1 MKNKSKVI
9 KLLLGIFVS
18 ISILILVI
26 ISLILSNRDRV
37 EYIYE
42 DIVLANTSTVLFP
55 CNDFA
60 DEATVKEIVNS
71 MNDPKYKAIEQYI
84 NWITYW
90 EVGNRCPGKFQ
101 LEVTFNSEWQRIEI
115 KKILKDQKIKGVP
128 VFLRNV

>member
-18 ISILILVI
+18 ISILIVI
-26 ISLILSNRDRV
+26 VTLLILSNKDKV

-42 DIVLANTSTVLFP
+42 DLVLANTSTVLFP
-55 CNDFA
+55 CNEFA
-60 DEATVKEIVNS
+60 DEATVKEIVDN
-71 MNDPKYKAIEQYI
+71 MNDPKYKEIEKYLEFFVYSEI
-84 NWITYW
+84 
-90 EVGNRCPGKFQ
+90 GRRCPGKFQ
-101 LEVTFNSEWQRIEI
+101 LEAAFLSETQRIEI